1 MTQQEFTNKY
11 FYQLFLFTLL
21 FGIVFYD
28 IIGFKAADELCG
40 LLLLL
45 LFGKSI
51 IQSKD
56 WQINKFFLVV
66 IGIFVFY
73 TAYSL
78 YIGSNSMKAI
88 LMDLIIQMKPY
99 LAFFCTYQLMPTFDK
114 SQKKILKDLSILLW
128 FLFVPIGILGF
139 INVNSLYHTVGHP
152 SCYAAIVTSLAL
164 IYLYCG
170 DFTQKEKIIFITMLA
185 IGIASGRSKF
195 YGFLALAI
203 FSVIYLGKVENIKLN
218 AKNIVAVI
226 VLLVAIVFV
235 AREKIDIYFV
245 QGLTDTESD
254 NKDLLARF
262 VLYSTSFLI
271 LADFIP
277 FGSGL
282 ASFGTHASAVYYSNI
297 YTKYGIDN
305 VWGLSRSF
313 NKFIADTYYPSL
325 AQFGIVGVILFILFW
340 IHIITKSIKFS
351 KVTNNSKMLTITV
364 LIIGYLLIENVADA
378 SFTSNRGLFMMIFLG
393 LIAANQKED
402 TIAIN
407 DNSKN
412 E

>member
-128 FLFVPIGILGF
+128 F
-139 INVNSLYHTVGHP
+139 
-152 SCYAAIVTSLAL
+152 
-164 IYLYCG
+164 YLSPL
-170 DFTQKEKIIFITMLA
+170 E
-185 IGIASGRSKF
+185 
-195 YGFLALAI
+195 
-203 FSVIYLGKVENIKLN
+203 YL
-218 AKNIVAVI
+218 
-226 VLLVAIVFV
+226 
-235 AREKIDIYFV
+235 D
-245 QGLTDTESD
+245 S
-254 NKDLLARF
+254 
-262 VLYSTSFLI
+262 
-271 LADFIP
+271 
-277 FGSGL
+277 
-282 ASFGTHASAVYYSNI
+282 
-297 YTKYGIDN
+297 
-305 VWGLSRSF
+305 
-313 NKFIADTYYPSL
+313 
-325 AQFGIVGVILFILFW
+325 
-340 IHIITKSIKFS
+340 
-351 KVTNNSKMLTITV
+351 
-364 LIIGYLLIENVADA
+364 
-378 SFTSNRGLFMMIFLG
+378 
-393 LIAANQKED
+393 
-402 TIAIN
+402 
-407 DNSKN
+407 
-412 E
+412 